1 MSPRLAAALLWV
13 GAAHAHQGNL
23 RQEPWQACAE
33 LPLDA
38 ACSFEN
44 IDGDVFRGT
53 CRGEAAPYLCVR
65 SQPILRHAEAHS
77 HGDPHV
83 EPHGDP
89 HGDPEKVEHA
99 HGHAAAAAVGGVG
112 GVGGVP
118 WPASVGAVLG
128 VVGALVLGAWMGRRG

>member
-1 MSPRLAAALLWV
+1 MIPRLAAALLWA

-44 IDGDVFRGT
+44 SDGDVFRGT

-77 HGDPHV
+77 HGDPH
-83 EPHGDP
+83 
-89 HGDPEKVEHA
+89 GDPEKVEHA
-99 HGHAAAAAVGGVG
+99 HGHAAAAATVGGVG
-112 GVGGVP
+112 GVGGVRG
-118 WPASVGAVLG
+118 PASVGAVLG
-128 VVGALVLGAWMGRRG
+128 VVGGMIGALVLGLGLARRP

>member
-1 MSPRLAAALLWV
+1 MSPRLAAALVWA

-38 ACSFEN
+38 ACYFEN
-44 IDGDVFRGT
+44 NDGDVFRGS

-77 HGDPHV
+77 HG

-89 HGDPEKVEHA
+89 HKADHA
-99 HGHAAAAAVGGVG
+99 HGHAAAAAVGGVR
-112 GVGGVP
+112 
-118 WPASVGAVLG
+118 WPASVWAVLG
-128 VVGALVLGAWMGRRG
+128 MVGALVLGVWVGRRG